1 LGLRIALGVLR
12 PKPHDQRE
20 QIVIAW
26 APGKIVISGAYSVLE
41 GAPALVGAVDR
52 YVVADS
58 SRRSAIVSEEVL
70 AAYRSGAIDIVPWF
84 DAAGLRTR
92 LPDGTTRKIGLGSS
106 AAILVASITAVFSN
120 RISDEA
126 ELRRAV
132 MPVALAAHREA
143 QPLGSGVDV
152 AASVHGGIVQCL
164 RHEDGSL
171 DVSPASL
178 PEGLVFEVFT
188 CPVASSTGQL
198 LEKIETFKQ
207 ADPTTYRTHMD
218 VAMAGARDA
227 AATQDADA
235 FIKAVSVQVEAL
247 GTLGRA
253 AGAQIV
259 IRAVAELHGLAAQEG
274 AVFGPSGAGGGD
286 IALWIGK
293 TRPSEA
299 FLARA
304 AFHRLEPLGVIVGA
318 RGVYVG

>member
-1 LGLRIALGVLR
+1 M
-12 PKPHDQRE
+12 
-20 QIVIAW
+20 IAW

-52 YVVADS
+52 YVVADA

-106 AAILVASITAVFSN
+106 AAILVASIASVFAS
-120 RISDEA
+120 RISDED

-132 MPVALAAHREA
+132 MSVALAAHREA
-143 QPLGSGVDV
+143 QPLGSGIDV
-152 AASVHGGIVQCL
+152 AASVHGGIVHCL

-171 DVSPASL
+171 DVNAAQL
-178 PEGLVFEVFT
+178 PEGLVLEVFT
-188 CPVASSTGQL
+188 CPVAASTGQL
-198 LEKIETFKQ
+198 LEKIQAFKQ
-207 ADPTTYRTHMD
+207 TDPTTYQTHMD
-218 VAMAGARDA
+218 AAIAGAREAATTRDA
-227 AATQDADA
+227 AT
-235 FIKAVSVQVEAL
+235 FIKAVAAQIDAL
-247 GTLGRA
+247 GQLGRA

-259 IRAVAELHGLAAQEG
+259 IRPVGELHTMASYEG

-286 IALWIGK
+286 IALWLG
-293 TRPSEA
+293 TARPSEA

>member
-1 LGLRIALGVLR
+1 M
-12 PKPHDQRE
+12 
-20 QIVIAW
+20 IAW

-84 DAAGLRTR
+84 DASGLRTR

-106 AAILVASITAVFSN
+106 AAILVASIACIFSS
-120 RISDEA
+120 RFPDEG
-126 ELRRAV
+126 ELRREV
-132 MPVALAAHREA
+132 MSAALAAHREA
-143 QPLGSGVDV
+143 QPLGSGIDV
-152 AASVHGGIVQCL
+152 AASVHGGIVHCL

-171 DVSPASL
+171 DVNTATL
-178 PEGLVFEVFT
+178 PDGLQFEVFT
-188 CPVASSTGQL
+188 CPVAASTGQL
-198 LEKIETFKQ
+198 LEKVEAFKQ
-207 ADPTTYRTHMD
+207 AEPTNYRTHMD
-218 VAMAGARDA
+218 EAIAAAREA
-227 AATQDADA
+227 AATRDPDAL
-235 FIKAVSVQVEAL
+235 IKAVSVQVDALNAL
-247 GTLGRA
+247 GRG

-259 IRAVAELHGLAAQEG
+259 IRPVAELNTLAAAEG

-299 FLARA
+299 FIARA
-304 AFHRLEPLGVIVGA
+304 AFHRIEPLAVLIGA